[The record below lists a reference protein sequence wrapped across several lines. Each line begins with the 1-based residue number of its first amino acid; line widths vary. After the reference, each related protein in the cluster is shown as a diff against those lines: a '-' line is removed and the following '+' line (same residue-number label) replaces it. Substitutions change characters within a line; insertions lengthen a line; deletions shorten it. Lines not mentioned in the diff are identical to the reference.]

1 MMRVGCQRVIRSGT
15 GQLYTPVH
23 LQARI
28 GSQGPGTDKR
38 KPNMRI
44 SDSSNKIK
52 PAATARLFRGLLV
65 LLLLLPAVAAS
76 QIDGSRKVLVL
87 HGVWEAGPWDMA
99 IDRGIVEALDQN
111 VGGEMLVSLQYLGI
125 DSVSDQAR
133 LDDIKSNIEYMLQQ
147 QNVDLIVAVQALA
160 SDFVLN
166 LSLTKPTPRL
176 LLLPRAETIAAA
188 RELEDVAVVQSASGS
203 AISETLDH
211 IARLRPETPR
221 IVVVGGNSGDDVQ
234 YVEQVREAA
243 QRFSGQFEFEYHI
256 GQEPTQL
263 TRELQQL
270 SRADT
275 VLTLPFSTYTD
286 SDGAIAPVGSEYFDR
301 MIGSVSAPLFGIY
314 DRLLGQGLTGGSL
327 SSTDGYA
334 ATVGRLALARLESGT
349 WPSFLTAGDAAPTYD
364 WREAQRFGL
373 ELSQLGSP
381 LRLINEEQPLWD
393 ENPVLVLVVGNT
405 IAALLLAL
413 LVMAYLLKRSRQSR
427 AAIAAS
433 EQRLREK
440 EAQYRL
446 LATNTVDVIWTW
458 DGASEKVTYCSPSVE
473 KLTGYT
479 VEEYLTIPFTELVT
493 PESLKRCYEL
503 YKLGAE
509 SRDKLIEIEH
519 YTKSGGIVWC
529 EMSARP
535 IDIEKDP
542 YTRVGVT
549 RDISQRK
556 KEELHRTRLE
566 ASIRQNQK
574 FESLGTLAGGIA
586 HDFNNI
592 LGVMMGLIDLLAE
605 DAGKQGREAEI
616 LGKLDGSA
624 QKAKRLVQRILAFAR
639 HREGDMEVLDLAE
652 LTGESLELLQSGLPP
667 EVSLESSLASGEIP
681 VKADRTQIEQL
692 ILNVGSNA
700 IEAVKQRGG
709 IIRCA
714 LDTMQINEV
723 TDFPHGKL
731 DPGGYARLIIEDD
744 GPGMD
749 KATVDRIFDPFYS
762 SKEMGSGMGL
772 AIVRS
777 VIVRHNGAIDVITKP
792 GMGARFEVYLPLSDE
807 QIQKSR
813 ASSIEL
819 DVDKSMVILLVD
831 DQQDIVDTSC
841 MMLEKL
847 GHSCLAATGPAEAE
861 AILKEKN
868 GQVDLVISDYSMP
881 GKNGLDFL
889 NDCVREYPGIHYV
902 ITTGYGDALPSN
914 PLLVDQRPLRVLQ
927 KPYNFKELK
936 ALISQV
942 QREAIAG

>member
-1 MMRVGCQRVIRSGT
+1 MR
-15 GQLYTPVH
+15 
-23 LQARI
+23 
-28 GSQGPGTDKR
+28 KR
-38 KPNMRI
+38 TVC
-44 SDSSNKIK
+44 NKAK
-52 PAATARLFRGLLV
+52 PAARTCLYRGLIA
-65 LLLLLPAVAAS
+65 LLLLLPAMASS
-76 QIDGSRKVLVL
+76 QIDSTRRVLVL

-99 IDRGIVEALDQN
+99 IDRGIVDVLDQN
-111 VGGEMLVSLQYLGI
+111 IGAEILVSFQYLGI

-133 LDDIKSNIEYMLQQ
+133 LNDIKNNIEYMLRQQ
-147 QNVDLIVAVQALA
+147 HVDLIVAVQALA
-160 SDFVLN
+160 SNFVLN
-166 LSLTKPTPRL
+166 LSLPEPTPRL

-188 RELEDVAVVQSASGS
+188 RELEDVAVVQSASGT

-221 IVVVGGNSGDDVQ
+221 IVVVGGNSGDDIQ
-234 YVEQVREAA
+234 YVEQVQEAA
-243 QRFSGQFEFEYHI
+243 QRYSGQLHFDYLI
-256 GQEPTQL
+256 GVDPDRL

-270 SRADT
+270 SSEDT

-286 SDGAIAPVGSEYFDR
+286 SNGALAPVGSEYFDS

-334 ATVGRLALARLESGT
+334 ATVGRLSLARLETGV
-349 WPSFLTAGDAAPTYD
+349 WPTFLTAGDATPTYD
-364 WREAQRFGL
+364 WREAERFAL
-373 ELSQLGSP
+373 DLSQLGGP
-381 LRLINEEQPLWD
+381 LRLINEEQSLWD
-393 ENPVLVLVVGNT
+393 EDPVMVLLVGNT

-458 DGASEKVTYCSPSVE
+458 DGASEKVTYCSPSIE

-479 VEEYLTIPFTELVT
+479 VEEYLSTPFSRLVT

-503 YKLGAE
+503 YKLGGE
-509 SRDKLIEIEH
+509 SRDKLIEVEH
-519 YTKSGGIVWC
+519 YTKSGGTVWC

-535 IDIEKDP
+535 VDIERDP

-586 HDFNNI
+586 HDFNNV

-605 DAGKQGREAEI
+605 DTGKQGREAEI
-616 LGKLDGSA
+616 LGKLDSSA

-639 HREGDMEVLDLAE
+639 HREGDMEVLDLVE
-652 LTGESLELLQSGLPP
+652 LSSESLELLQSGLPP
-667 EVSLESSLASGEIP
+667 EVSLESSLARGEIP

-692 ILNVGSNA
+692 ILNIGSNA

-714 LDTMQINEV
+714 LDTLQINEM

-731 DPGGYARLIIEDD
+731 DPGRYAKLVIEDD

-777 VIVRHNGAIDVITKP
+777 VIVRHNGAIDVVTQP

-807 QIQKSR
+807 KIQKSR

-819 DVDKSMVILLVD
+819 DVDKSMLILLVD
-831 DQQDIVDTSC
+831 DQQDILDTSC

-847 GHSCLAATGPAEAE
+847 GHRCLVATGPAEAE
-861 AILKEKN
+861 TILREKK
-868 GQVDLVISDYSMP
+868 GQLDLVISDYSMP

-902 ITTGYGDALPSN
+902 ITTGYGDALPNN
-914 PLLVDQRPLRVLQ
+914 PLLVDQRLLRVLQ
-927 KPYNFKELK
+927 KPYNFKELR

-942 QREAIAG
+942 QREAMAG